1 MFPKSIPMNNF
12 KSMTDKEF
20 VDFLFS
26 KFQKHVIIEDF
37 DLHDDDSIET
47 ALNFQQLELAL

>member
-1 MFPKSIPMNNF
+1 MNNL

-26 KFQKHVIIEDF
+26 QFQKHVIIEDF

-47 ALNFQQLELAL
+47 ALNFQQLELSL